1 MGSLPFRFKCLT
13 LRGVNSTLHLLR
25 RVVSIPPNLLVE
37 WGKTK
42 DFGVLDDD
50 QRSFQQDRQN
60 MLAPLNGWV
69 RLVDNKILQ
78 RDIKPKLEE
87 ENCFWTALISWPQ
100 TLKSL
105 RTISPV
111 SYFQWPNADSIDTY
125 FCHASYYQGQ
135 PKILLFQELKW
146 MMVETENTPISLSGI
161 EAIFAHLKHNTH
173 IH

>member
-25 RVVSIPPNLLVE
+25 REVSIPPNLLVE

-87 ENCFWTALISWPQ
+87 ENCF
-100 TLKSL
+100 
-105 RTISPV
+105 
-111 SYFQWPNADSIDTY
+111 
-125 FCHASYYQGQ
+125 
-135 PKILLFQELKW
+135 
-146 MMVETENTPISLSGI
+146 
-161 EAIFAHLKHNTH
+161 
-173 IH
+173 

>member
-1 MGSLPFRFKCLT
+1 MLDITGRKQYTPFTEEGSVNPTKLVSWVGQNKRFWCP
-13 LRGVNSTLHLLR
+13 R
-25 RVVSIPPNLLVE
+25 RWSKKFSARQAKYAGTIKRVGEI
-37 WGKTK
+37 G
-42 DFGVLDDD
+42 G
-50 QRSFQQDRQN
+50 QQ
-60 MLAPLNGWV
+60 
-69 RLVDNKILQ
+69 ILQ
-78 RDIKPKLEE
+78 RDIKPRLEE

-146 MMVETENTPISLSGI
+146 MMVETEITPISLPGI